1 MQRAK
6 SPSYTVVALCAAAV
20 LAVLHSPPDASAQT
34 LTNPD
39 SALQEILS
47 NLQGTPLTLEQAVQY
62 ALSNATQVRGAEAE
76 MNAAEGAR
84 WRERGVFDPELFL
97 TLNHINTELPTS
109 SPFAG
114 AAVLNTKETLYQG
127 GLRWSLPI
135 GTQLE
140 VAMNADQLTTNSA
153 FTSLNPQYTTFGS
166 LVLRQPLLGGFAASG
181 RKELS
186 KAEEEYEAGKARYD
200 QQVIAVGSAVERAY
214 WDLYAAQRDYAVQKL
229 TCDRA
234 GAFLAETQVRARSG
248 LVGPNQVA
256 NAQTFLAQQELL
268 LFERDESLGR
278 RSDQLA
284 SLIGVR
290 PPSAAA
296 QYLPVDEP
304 PSDIATEPVD
314 LLVKR
319 ALENNLDLQAARRD
333 ADAVRALSDAADW
346 EALPS
351 VDIVGSYGGSGLAGT
366 TQPIDF
372 PGIVTPPAPG
382 TSMGDALG
390 QSTRFDYPTWSVG
403 LEVTLPIGLRSGF
416 GESDRLEAQ
425 VRAAEQRSIAISR
438 QLEEQ
443 VRATHRELSNG
454 KGRLKAARDG
464 VTAAQEQIRIG
475 LLEFKNG
482 RATAFELVRLGE
494 DFAVA
499 QLRYSDALVRTAKAA
514 ATLRELTSGTAP
526 STP

>member
-1 MQRAK
+1 MLL
-6 SPSYTVVALCAAAV
+6 PAATATG
-20 LAVLHSPPDASAQT
+20 QT
-34 LTNPD
+34 LANPD

-47 NLQGTPLTLEQAVQY
+47 RLEGTPLALDQAVQY
-62 ALSNATQVRGAEAE
+62 ALSKSTQVRSAEAA
-76 MNAAEGAR
+76 MNAAEGAQR
-84 WRERGVFDPELFL
+84 RERGAFDPELFL
-97 TLNHINTELPTS
+97 KLNHIDTELPTA

-114 AAVLNTKETLYQG
+114 APVLNTKETIYQG
-127 GLRWSLPI
+127 GLRWDLPI

-140 VAMNADQLTTNSA
+140 FAMNADQLKTNSA

-166 LVLRQPLLGGFAASG
+166 LSLRQPLLSGFAASG
-181 RKELS
+181 RKDLS
-186 KAEEEYEAGKARYD
+186 MAEQEYEAGKARYD
-200 QQVIAVGSAVERAY
+200 QQVIAVSSAVERAY

-229 TCDRA
+229 TRDRA
-234 GAFLAETQVRARSG
+234 EAFLGETEVRARSG

-268 LFERDESLGR
+268 LFERDELLGR

-290 PPSAAA
+290 PQSGTP
-296 QYLPVDEP
+296 QFLPVDEP
-304 PSDIATEPVD
+304 PSDFSVEPVD
-314 LLVKR
+314 ALVQR
-319 ALENNLDLQAARRD
+319 AIENNLDLQAAQRD
-333 ADAVRALSDAADW
+333 VNAVRALSDASAW

-351 VDIVGSYGGSGLAGT
+351 VDLVGSYGGNGLAGT

-382 TSMGDALG
+382 TTMGNALS
-390 QSTRFDYPTWSVG
+390 QSVAFDYPTWSVG
-403 LEVTLPIGLRSGF
+403 LEVSIPIGLRSGL
-416 GESDRLEAQ
+416 GEQDRLEAL
-425 VRAAEQRSIAISR
+425 VRAAEQRAIAVSR

-464 VTAAQEQIRIG
+464 VAAAQEQVRIG

-514 ATLRELTSGTAP
+514 ATLRELTSGSVP
-526 STP
+526 STPR